1 MIRRPPRST
10 RTDTLFPYTTL
21 FRSPPARPPIAP
33 VRAGPCQLPVNW
45 GDVSTGRDRSSFAPH
60 PCLADSRSMM
70 RAMLWPSNLT
80 VRRLHALDGGQG
92 KSGKLGHLVL
102 VQSENDGK
110 RVVEGKSG
118 ESLIELG
125 GRRI

>member
-45 GDVSTGRDRSSFAPH
+45 GDVPTGRDRSSFAPH
-60 PCLADSRSMM
+60 PCLPDSRSMM
-70 RAMLWPSNLT
+70 RAMLWRSNLP
-80 VRRLHALDGGQG
+80 VRRLYALDGGQG
-92 KSGKLGHLVL
+92 RSGRLGHLETG
-102 VQSENDGK
+102 SAAG
-110 RVVEGKSG
+110 RVGVCTSDEIQVVAVVGNKT
-118 ESLIELG
+118 
-125 GRRI
+125 

>member
-1 MIRRPPRST
+1 MRIS
-10 RTDTLFPYTTL
+10 DWSSDVCSSDL
-21 FRSPPARPPIAP
+21 PPIAP
-33 VRAGPCQLPVNW
+33 GRAGPCQLPVNW

-102 VQSENDGK
+102 VKSEKGARGPHLLRRDHNLD
-110 RVVEGKSG
+110 RKSTRLN
-118 ESLIELG
+118 SSH
-125 GRRI
+125 